1 MEAYFLAGRGG
12 DAMIA
17 EVLVDV
23 AAKSVDRLFDY
34 FVPDTYRDVIEVGMR
49 VSVPFSSR
57 MVQGF
62 CFRLK
67 EDSALTQDL
76 KPIERLLDIE
86 PYLTQELIDIII
98 EMSQETATL
107 MIRVLE
113 AVLPSA
119 LRVNYRTMIEMVQ
132 PDQADQE
139 IKALFASRD
148 VLVFDDALKATLQ
161 PIKRAIKAGVLR
173 QFVEIKTKASARKRR
188 FVSILDTKY
197 QGKSTQQKAV
207 LAQISA
213 YDGPSVEFQ
222 ELLGLAGVS
231 ASVVQTMIKN
241 GILKIAYQEKYRAL
255 LMPHKRSIPPVTL
268 NPDQEEVMNKISARL
283 DRHEV
288 FLLHG
293 VTASGKTE
301 VYLNVIEKVLQSG
314 KEAIF
319 LVPEI
324 ALTPMMISRFQNR
337 FSQSIAILHSG
348 LSAGEKFDEWRKI
361 IRKEVSI
368 AIGARSACFAPFTNL
383 GIIIVDECHE
393 TTYKQDETPRY
404 HAIDIAVSRA
414 KHNGIPVI
422 LGSATPNIDSYARA
436 KRGHYQLLKLNH
448 RALSAEMPSIEV
460 VDMKEEFKRGH
471 TRLISR
477 LLEEELQHRLDR
489 GEQTI
494 LLMNRRGFSTFVICR
509 NCGNVIGCPECDIS
523 LTYHEADHTL
533 KCHYC
538 NHKEAKPKK
547 CPKCG
552 SEELNFFGA
561 GTQRIEA
568 ELYESFPTAKVVR
581 MDHDTTRNK
590 NAHALLLNEFEEAG
604 DILLGTQMIAKGLDF
619 PKVTLVGIIQADGNL
634 YAPDFRAGE
643 KTFQLITQVSG
654 RAGRRQVQGKVIIQ
668 AFNPNHYAIKYSL
681 MQDFDAFYEHEMSLR
696 RMAKYLP
703 FYYLVQVMFIG
714 EMMRDLFLACREAV
728 QLVRAELS
736 EQAVILGPS
745 LPPVTRTKNLFHCQ
759 MIIKYRDEP
768 KLNDVLR
775 TLRDRYDSERIR
787 ISIDRN
793 PSLC

>member
-1 MEAYFLAGRGG
+1 
-12 DAMIA
+12 MIA

-34 FVPDTYRDVIEVGMR
+34 FVPETYRDIIEVGMR
-49 VSVPFSSR
+49 VSVPFGSR

-62 CFRLK
+62 CLRLK

-86 PYLTQELIDIII
+86 PYLTQELIDIIFEI
-98 EMSQETATL
+98 SQETATL

-132 PDQADQE
+132 PEQADQG
-139 IKALFASRD
+139 IKELFASRD
-148 VLVFDDALKATLQ
+148 VLVFDDSLKAKLQ

-173 QFVEIKTKASARKRR
+173 QFVEIKAKASARKRR
-188 FVSILDTKY
+188 IVSILDTKY
-197 QGKSTQQKAV
+197 QGKSAQQKAV
-207 LAQISA
+207 LAQIST
-213 YDGPSVEFQ
+213 YDGPGVEFQ
-222 ELLGLAGVS
+222 ELLGLSGVS
-231 ASVVQTMIKN
+231 ASVVHTMIKN
-241 GILKIAYQEKYRAL
+241 GILKIAYQEKYRQI
-255 LMPHKRSIPPVTL
+255 LMPPKRSIPPITL
-268 NPDQEEVMNKISARL
+268 NYDQEEVMNTISERL

-301 VYLNVIEKVLQSG
+301 VYLNVIEKVLESG

-324 ALTPMMISRFQNR
+324 ALTPMMIARFQNR

-404 HAIDIAVSRA
+404 HAIDIVVSRA

-422 LGSATPNIDSYARA
+422 LGSATPNIESYARA
-436 KRGHYQLLKLNH
+436 KRGHYHLLKLNH
-448 RALSAEMPSIEV
+448 RALNAEMPSIEI

-471 TRLISR
+471 TRLLSR
-477 LLEEELQHRLDR
+477 LLEEELQYRLDR

-561 GTQRIEA
+561 GTQKIEA
-568 ELYESFPTAKVVR
+568 ELYESFPEAKVVR

-590 NAHALLLNEFEEAG
+590 NAHALLLNEFEAAG

-668 AFNPNHYAIKYSL
+668 AFNPDHYAIKYSL

-728 QLVRAELS
+728 HLARAELS
-736 EQAVILGPS
+736 DQVVILGPS
-745 LPPVTRTKNLFHCQ
+745 LPPVTR
-759 MIIKYRDEP
+759 
-768 KLNDVLR
+768 
-775 TLRDRYDSERIR
+775 
-787 ISIDRN
+787 
-793 PSLC
+793 